1 MQHVVNPAASP
12 IHLAS
17 AKIPGNIRL
26 QHLQSSNIMS
36 MLLLA
41 LLVPGLIALRI
52 EVYREICDE
61 HRRNH
66 FVLAPKSFG
75 LSGHTRCI

>member
-12 IHLAS
+12 IRLAS
-17 AKIPGNIRL
+17 AKIPGNTRL
-26 QHLQSSNIMS
+26 QHLQSFNIMS

-41 LLVPGLIALRI
+41 LLVPGQIALRI
-52 EVYREICDE
+52 EVYHEICDE
-61 HRRNH
+61 HRRHH
-66 FVLAPKSFG
+66 FALAPRSFG